1 MTPEQMEKEIKRL
14 KAELEKVKKDLKTSQ
29 KNMQKERTAAGK
41 SSALLGSPEDIGTLT
56 NLYEALNEQFS
67 ISEKTLK
74 NLSQSGAFFV
84 KGGPL
89 MDGLTSSIKEMDALF
104 GNARMGAESFQYLA
118 KQFKNFQQ
126 LAEAQRDS
134 AANLA
139 GELSKQ
145 AAVLNELGLSYGAFT
160 ENIDF
165 AIYSMGAG
173 AKEVQ
178 NLNTSIVE
186 LSNQVG
192 MLPEQMSR
200 NFQTVSKS
208 LAYNFNEI
216 KNQFVKIQQLSNE
229 TGVSIDN
236 LMGKFGRPM
245 DTISGASQMAAKL
258 NSLLGR
264 NRFSATELLMMT
276 EEDRMTS
283 IRGALMEQG
292 LDQQALA
299 GGVQGKFALQSVQ
312 EVLGMG
318 LDDTRRFLQTGGL
331 KKDIA
336 GQVGE
341 AFEGGPMGQGG
352 ASDQFVKSSVES
364 ADALD
369 KFRDRIL
376 GLLDPL
382 EEVAVRTREQALRG
396 RGTAPEELTMAAG
409 LFSQLGALGTLQ
421 VQKAAG
427 QDFQFRKLLQ
437 TTSQDEIQAA
447 GIDLDETAGEILKGG
462 ADARTARA
470 DVRRKLSEFR
480 EERGS
485 LSVVDTAIIGYLK
498 RQKNLSKF
506 GIPNKVANFLRGGA
520 GKNLTEGF
528 TVRDIE
534 NDETLA
540 KLANQAMKGAGVD
553 AGTMEQIEG
562 ALAIGNRTPQNNPN
576 NPGSANTASS
586 AGAAMTTQQVFHIYV
601 GNTKLDTVF
610 NNVLEDKGIGGEPA
624 N

>member
-1 MTPEQMEKEIKRL
+1 MTPEEMEKEIKRL
-14 KAELEKVKKDLKTSQ
+14 KAELEKVKKEQ
-29 KNMQKERTAAGK
+29 KDQKARERDAGRSTALGIG
-41 SSALLGSPEDIGTLT
+41 SAEDIGTIKD
-56 NLYEALNEQFS
+56 LYKALNEQFA
-67 ISEKTLK
+67 ISEKSLK

-104 GNARMGAESFQYLA
+104 GNAKMGAESFTFLA

-178 NLNTSIVE
+178 NLNNSIVE

-208 LAYNFNEI
+208 LAYNFTQI
-216 KNQFVKIQQLSNE
+216 KDQFVKIQQLSNE

-352 ASDQFVKSSVES
+352 ASDQFRDSTVKS
-364 ADALD
+364 ADALE

-382 EEVAVRTREQALRG
+382 DEVAVRTREEALRG
-396 RGTAPEELTMAAG
+396 RGTATEELAMSAG
-409 LFSQLGALGTLQ
+409 LFSQLGLLGSMQ
-421 VQKAAG
+421 VQRAAG

-447 GIDLDETAGEILKGG
+447 GINLEDTASEILKGG
-462 ADARTARA
+462 DDARAARA
-470 DVRRKLSEFR
+470 EARRKLSQFR

-485 LSVVDTAIIGYLK
+485 LSIVDTAIVNYL
-498 RQKNLSKF
+498 RGQETLSKF
-506 GIPNKVANFLRGGA
+506 GIPNRVQNFLRGGG
-520 GKNLTEGF
+520 GKKIGTDGLTI
-528 TVRDIE
+528 DQLQ
-534 NDETLA
+534 DDKTLA
-540 KLANQAMKGAGVD
+540 DLAKKAMDGAGVKPENLTATERQLQ
-553 AGTMEQIEG
+553 AGT
-562 ALAIGNRTPQNNPN
+562 RTPQRNPN
-576 NPGSANTASS
+576 SPLSGFSVSNARTAMSAD
-586 AGAAMTTQQVFHIYV
+586 QVIHIYLSDE
-601 GNTKLDTVF
+601 KLASA
-610 NNVLEDKGIGGEPA
+610 VLRGMRSGLGE
-624 N
+624 